1 MARHERDFSPA
12 EGKPLEIDELL
23 ALLARKSPSS
33 EPERGS
39 ARACYLSSSEGWREA
54 AKQLGGAFAD
64 GLGPLTEAQEE

>member
-12 EGKPLEIDELL
+12 EGKALDLDELL
-23 ALLARKSPSS
+23 SLLERKSSS
-33 EPERGS
+33 EELCRDG

-54 AKQLGGAFAD
+54 VKQLGGAFAD